1 MSANKKKAK
10 RRTAKAMQ
18 NLRKTP
24 EKAISSITETK
35 NPIIRSYGIDEY
47 KDEEYDDEDDGL
59 WPKYCPHCYDRQ
71 KAKSKYC
78 ELDGNVDED

>member
-59 WPKYCPHCYDRQ
+59 CFPKYCQLRILRFFAYTQ
-71 KAKSKYC
+71 SSKLLNHY
-78 ELDGNVDED
+78 